1 MNTLHSILDEVFFR
15 IPDEILQLAF
25 MRSNRSWRQAPLN
38 LHEEVI
44 SKVIKPRVMRRM
56 AERGG
61 QTIRVDLGR
70 LTPIFKDKEVT
81 VFRIP
86 ANLLNNRELVCVL
99 RCSYLP
105 MGTSYVGFGTD
116 IGTIYQNGSSMLTSV
131 GNRIAD
137 SSTMA
142 PVISTAQIDIV
153 GHNTISIKDQI
164 KNVGMYTLYCQVT
177 DDPYLNNIHPRSH
190 MILAK
195 LFEYALKSYIYNHL
209 VVKMDAGVLDMGQ
222 ELGAFRNIVEGYADS
237 EEMFQETLR
246 TKWGKIAF
254 MNDEHRINRHYR
266 GMINPAL

>member
-1 MNTLHSILDEVFFR
+1 MNTLHSVLDEVFFR
-15 IPDEILQLAF
+15 IPDEVLNHTFL
-25 MRSNRSWRQAPLN
+25 RNTRSWRQAPLN

-44 SKVIKPRVMRRM
+44 GKVIKPRVMRRM

-61 QTIRVDLGR
+61 QTIRVDLGSIA
-70 LTPIFKDKEVT
+70 PIFKDKNCT
-81 VFRIP
+81 VYRMPP
-86 ANLLNNRELVCVL
+86 ALLSNRELVCVL

-116 IGTIYQNGSSMLTSV
+116 IGTIYQNGSSGLTSI
-131 GNRIAD
+131 GSRIAD
-137 SSTMA
+137 STSMA
-142 PVISTAQIDIV
+142 PVISTSQIDVV
-153 GHNTISIKDQI
+153 GHNTVSIRDQI
-164 KNVGMYTLYCQVT
+164 KNIGMYTLFCQVT
-177 DDPYLNNIHPRSH
+177 DDPFLNNIHPRSH

-195 LFEYALKSYIYNHL
+195 LFEYSLKAFIYKHL
-209 VVKMDAGVLDMGQ
+209 VIKMDAGVLDMGQ

-266 GMINPAL
+266 SMINPAL